1 MAAVSATATVAGGTF
16 HELILPPGVTHIV
29 HVADLH
35 VRSGVSGDSRAQ
47 EYADVLARF
56 LSEVAVLPAVR
67 QGRAVMVIAGDIHH
81 DKCLIG
87 ASGLKI
93 MYDWLKRAL
102 ELLPVL
108 VIAGNHDIDQARPD
122 RTDSVEAL
130 CVPFEGEGHAHRYRL
145 QYLKASGL
153 YLSPDGA
160 LGIGVTALRDTLSPL
175 RGSGNRTDMPA
186 FPSPAALPSSVT
198 CKVALFHGTIK
209 QSALPSGGAL
219 EHGISLKWFKG
230 YDIVVLGDNHLQ
242 QIHAAR
248 DGLPAWGYP
257 GSLLQQGF
265 GEPVFGHGYIVWDLT
280 GPAPTATRHHLRN
293 ERGFVTMMEGGDVR
307 LDGRRMSAAAAA
319 ALPGFPSRPRV
330 RVEAPTADA
339 ARRWALAAEAEA
351 ALREAG
357 VCPQG
362 SVDVYCGAVAEG
374 TELGREALRESVG
387 RMADLGSREVWQR
400 FSREF
405 DGDEF
410 AARTAAF
417 FSDDIEAAARV
428 EVLGFGSDSDVP
440 GLECLAADVVARN
453 AAVAA
458 CYREYDRVADVA
470 RGDAA
475 VREVELLSLRWNWLL
490 SYGEGNEF
498 DFESLRGRV
507 AHLKGRNASGKSGFL
522 DVLLLAMFG
531 TTSSVRREAGGG
543 GGGGR
548 PAAHSADI
556 INRRRPAKTAAP
568 GASLRFR
575 VEGRIYQITRTFA
588 TQNNTG
594 DRTQRA
600 VVRRVDEID
609 ERGRAV
615 PVAEDARVNAFAA
628 EVFGTPLQVQ
638 MSAMLTQ
645 NDSETFISQKGEV
658 QNRVLRKALNL
669 EAIEAFGAL
678 LKESRNAH
686 AAAVKGVHALR
697 QLNRRRDGPGGDDA
711 VPDLDLDAAAD
722 AVLAAER
729 RRREL
734 EDVARG
740 LAVSLGPD
748 VDAEEAATWPQMA
761 ERPAGVD
768 EREAAEAPRVLGEL
782 RRRLEALGPVEAEDA
797 GPKEPVEAL
806 LLRRDEHLRSAP
818 LVEPSVS
825 IAFIEEREALHAA
838 WCAAQPWTG
847 PYAAQRAVADAHLLR
862 VWAERLRDGAQILE
876 GELRHWDRH
885 VDGTGTSNDDETPFS
900 PPCSVPYQ
908 YSQEEAAL
916 DLLPHRDALLEVDAE
931 RPSIPLPSASA
942 LDDARRSLAAHADWR
957 SSLPAPE
964 WVDDPALANAEI
976 ARLAVEIKRC
986 DDAVRRYEAARVH
999 ANGPDDCAA
1008 DCADSDA
1015 DCADSDDD
1023 CAADC
1028 ADASAEAILARLEEI
1043 RATRVTLTRPYD
1055 HPEALRDWLA
1065 KREEWDALLLTAG
1078 DTPAALVLLDAR
1090 QALDSADRA
1099 DAQREEAIATLVEL
1113 QGARDVL
1120 TRCHVLCDCSVLP
1133 LRIEALTLDAEL
1145 ALEQRERLRL
1155 SADALAARASARLA
1169 FERQAEDMRR
1179 QIAAWDRAAEEHA
1192 FNSVA
1197 YHYSLRLWKR
1207 LEAVLHAERARLQDA
1222 RDRFDACLRFVQE
1235 WPARRADREA
1245 AAARSEAAGAG
1256 EAWERKLGRVIHDAA
1271 PAVSAARSCLR
1282 RAVAEASEADARDR
1296 AATEFAAEVGRRTC
1310 DIEALEQL
1318 KPAALWRQGLQALE
1332 SRLAA
1337 ARRRD
1342 LLAEISRASLAA
1354 DVRRSDL
1361 GAVARRLLQT
1371 QSVELPIAA
1380 ELEARAIGAAVMA
1393 RDAADRVLRFRR
1405 SDAALAAYQARL
1417 EDKQQDVAALYSRMA
1432 VVREAGPKDG
1442 PKKREKTAADG
1453 DDNDGSSGGEGAASE
1468 KTAESAFV
1476 RWVHKEHA
1484 FPLLEREI
1492 NSFLTAMGD
1501 FSVHIGI
1508 KKDNSPDFFVEH
1520 EGAVVSINFASGY
1533 QKQTIGLAARIALS
1547 RIGAVGSTMRTL
1559 FIDEGFGATDAENLL
1574 PIGDVLRTI
1583 RRVGGYHNIIVI
1595 SHLEAIANAAD
1606 VVIRVA
1612 RDTRK
1617 NSSLRVMSS
1626 S

>member
-1 MAAVSATATVAGGTF
+1 MAGGTF
-16 HELILPPGVTHIV
+16 RDLLLPPGVTHIV

-35 VRSGVSGDSRAQ
+35 IRSGVSGDSRAQ

-56 LSEVAVLPAVR
+56 LSEVAALPAVR

-108 VIAGNHDIDQARPD
+108 VISGNHDIDQVRPD
-122 RTDSVEAL
+122 RIDSVEAL

-145 QYLKASGL
+145 QYLKASGH

-160 LGIGVTALRDTLSPL
+160 LGIGVVSLRDTLSPL
-175 RGSGNRTDMPA
+175 RGSGNRADMPA
-186 FPSPAALPSSVT
+186 FPSPTAFPPSVT
-198 CKVALFHGTIK
+198 CKVAIFHGSVT

-219 EHGISLKWFKG
+219 EQGVSLKWLAG

-242 QIHAAR
+242 QLHSAR

-257 GSLLQQGF
+257 GSLLQQNH

-293 ERGFVTMMEGGDVR
+293 ERGFVTMMEGGKIR
-307 LDGRRMSAAAAA
+307 LDGRLMSAAAAA
-319 ALPGFPSRPRV
+319 AVPGFPSRPRV
-330 RVEAPTADA
+330 RVEAPAADA
-339 ARRWALAAEAEA
+339 ARRWMLAAEAEE
-351 ALREAG
+351 ALRQAG

-362 SVDVYCGAVAEG
+362 SVDVHCGAVAEG

-387 RMADLGSREVWQR
+387 RMADLGSRDVWQR
-400 FSREF
+400 FSMEF
-405 DGDEF
+405 DGMEF
-410 AARTAAF
+410 AARTAGF
-417 FSDDIEAAARV
+417 FGDDIEAAARV

-453 AAVAA
+453 AGVSA
-458 CYREYDRVADVA
+458 CYREYDRVAGVA
-470 RGDAA
+470 RVDAA

-498 DFESLRGRV
+498 DFESLSGKV
-507 AHLKGRNASGKSGFL
+507 AHLKGRNACGKSAFL

-531 TTSSVRREAGGG
+531 TTTLVRREAGGVS
-543 GGGGR
+543 
-548 PAAHSADI
+548 HSADI
-556 INRRRPAKTAAP
+556 INRRRPSKTNAP

-609 ERGRAV
+609 ERGRRT

-722 AVLAAER
+722 AVLGAER

-734 EDVARG
+734 EDVARS

-797 GPKEPVEAL
+797 GTKEPVEAL

-818 LVEPSVS
+818 LVEPSVT

-885 VDGTGTSNDDETPFS
+885 VDCSKDSER
-900 PPCSVPYQ
+900 PCGLDVARYE
-908 YSQEEAAL
+908 QEEAAL
-916 DLLPHRDALLEVDAE
+916 DLLPHRDALLAVEAE
-931 RPSIPLPSASA
+931 RPSIPQPSASA

-957 SSLPAPE
+957 SSLPTPE

-999 ANGPDDCAA
+999 GPDGD
-1008 DCADSDA
+1008 
-1015 DCADSDDD
+1015 DDD
-1023 CAADC
+1023 CADDFAEDCAEDC
-1028 ADASAEAILARLEEI
+1028 ADASAEAIHARLEEL

-1055 HPEALRDWLA
+1055 HPEARREWLA
-1065 KREEWDALLLTAG
+1065 RREDWDALLLTAG

-1090 QALDSADRA
+1090 QALDAADSA
-1099 DAQREEAIATLVEL
+1099 DAQREEALATLVEL
-1113 QGARDVL
+1113 QGARGVL

-1145 ALEQRERLRL
+1145 ALEQSERLRL
-1155 SADALAARASARLA
+1155 SADALATRAAARLA
-1169 FERQAEDMRR
+1169 FERQADDMRR
-1179 QIAAWDRAAEEHA
+1179 QIAAWDRAADEHA
-1192 FNSVA
+1192 FNCIA
-1197 YHYSLRLWKR
+1197 YQYSLRLWKR
-1207 LEAVLHAERARLQDA
+1207 LEAVLQAERARLQDA
-1222 RDRFDACLRFVQE
+1222 RDHFDACLRFVQE

-1245 AAARSEAAGAG
+1245 AAAQSEAAGAW

-1342 LLAEISRASLAA
+1342 LLADISRASLAA

-1361 GAVARRLLQT
+1361 GAIARRLLQT

-1417 EDKQQDVAALYSRMA
+1417 EDKQQDVAALYNRMA

-1453 DDNDGSSGGEGAASE
+1453 DDNDGSAGGEGAASE

-1606 VVIRVA
+1606 VVIRVS

-1617 NSSLRVMSS
+1617 NSSLRVLSS